1 MVRAFWYGE
10 LSKDEEKD
18 VIQALD
24 HVELA
29 ASRKR
34 RLNSGDTLM
43 DSEEVRR
50 FQAIHPGAAVVR
62 LEERFQADAEPWPGA
77 VVIPRPELEMRA
89 RFELRGRSSV
99 ILDCA
104 PLDDASCEVVIQKLR
119 SRGIPAIPADLSR

>member
-10 LSKDEEKD
+10 LSKDEKKD

-50 FQAIHPGAAVVR
+50 FQAIHPGGRCRAVGRTVPGRRGTVARGSGDSATRTGDARLVR
-62 LEERFQADAEPWPGA
+62 ASGAFQCDSGL
-77 VVIPRPELEMRA
+77 RPA
-89 RFELRGRSSV
+89 R
-99 ILDCA
+99 
-104 PLDDASCEVVIQKLR
+104 
-119 SRGIPAIPADLSR
+119 